1 MNGYLRRLICVMCLL
16 VGAAAA
22 QNRIIEITADKDSR
36 YKVPG
41 QSKSEITLKAGE
53 QITLR
58 ITANRGKSWNRDG
71 SIHGFTLM
79 RASNRMKVPGWNL
92 ALLPGTHDFDLTA
105 PSEPGDYIV
114 VCTVICSEEHESMNM
129 KLVIVP

>member
-41 QSKSEITLKAGE
+41 QSKPEVTLKAGE

>member
-41 QSKSEITLKAGE
+41 QSKPEITLKAGE

-79 RASNRMKVPGWNL
+79 HASNRAKVPGWNL

-129 KLVIVP
+129 KLVVVP

>member
-1 MNGYLRRLICVMCLL
+1 MNGYLRRLICVLCLL
-16 VGAAAA
+16 MGAAAA
-22 QNRIIEITADKDSR
+22 QTRIIEITADKDSR

-41 QSKSEITLKAGE
+41 QSKPEITLKAGE

-79 RASNRMKVPGWNL
+79 RASSRVKVPGWNL

-105 PSEPGDYIV
+105 PSELGDYIV

-129 KLVIVP
+129 KLVVVP